1 MKKRDSKRHARK
13 LVLCDFDGTI
23 TKQDVGYDF
32 LNRFTK
38 ENWEG
43 IDRDFVEGKIGSK
56 EAYTRIARLI
66 VGTKEE
72 MIDFILLNSIVDPH
86 FIEFHRFC
94 KDQGIDL
101 KIVSDGFG
109 LYIGALLAHHNIE
122 GIDFFANRIVFI
134 DEKRIDIEFPY
145 YNPECGDCGV
155 CKRGILKKFRD
166 DYDHIIF
173 VGNGLSDRCIAGE
186 ADEVY
191 AKSTLYVYCINNGI
205 DFWNY
210 TNFADITRNM
220 SKEIK
225 GIIFDLDGTLID
237 SVDAIHKSFNWALG
251 NFGHEPIDREQ
262 LKVLSK
268 ESITGM
274 MHQRVGS
281 DALKDSMER
290 FKEKYIE
297 LIMKNPPLFSDVKE
311 VVLFLKKAG
320 VILGVA
326 TNMEGRYAKE
336 ILKQSGI
343 EKQFTSVIGADNPGL
358 MKPNPKMIYNVLKG
372 MNVQREDT
380 VFVGDSA
387 IDIETGKNAQM
398 DVYVLPTGFETKEKL
413 SENGPRR
420 LLNRLD
426 DLKKIIEYNRL

>member
-1 MKKRDSKRHARK
+1 
-13 LVLCDFDGTI
+13 
-23 TKQDVGYDF
+23 
-32 LNRFTK
+32 
-38 ENWEG
+38 
-43 IDRDFVEGKIGSK
+43 
-56 EAYTRIARLI
+56 
-66 VGTKEE
+66 
-72 MIDFILLNSIVDPH
+72 
-86 FIEFHRFC
+86 
-94 KDQGIDL
+94 
-101 KIVSDGFG
+101 
-109 LYIGALLAHHNIE
+109 
-122 GIDFFANRIVFI
+122 
-134 DEKRIDIEFPY
+134 
-145 YNPECGDCGV
+145 
-155 CKRGILKKFRD
+155 
-166 DYDHIIF
+166 
-173 VGNGLSDRCIAGE
+173 
-186 ADEVY
+186 
-191 AKSTLYVYCINNGI
+191 
-205 DFWNY
+205 
-210 TNFADITRNM
+210 
-220 SKEIK
+220 
-225 GIIFDLDGTLID
+225 
-237 SVDAIHKSFNWALG
+237 
-251 NFGHEPIDREQ
+251 
-262 LKVLSK
+262 
-268 ESITGM
+268 M

>member
-1 MKKRDSKRHARK
+1 MNKRDSQQHARK

-23 TKQDVGYDF
+23 TREDVGYHF

-72 MIDFILLNSIVDPH
+72 MIEFILLNSNVDPH
-86 FIEFHRFC
+86 FVEFYEFC
-94 KDQGIDL
+94 KEQGVDL

-109 LYIGALLAHHNIE
+109 LYIDALLAHHNIE
-122 GIDFFANRIVFI
+122 GIDFFANKIVFI

-145 YNPECGDCGV
+145 YNPECGNCGV
-155 CKRGILKKFRD
+155 CKRGILRRFRD

-191 AKSTLYVYCINNGI
+191 AKSTLYLYCTKNGI
-205 DFWNY
+205 DFWSYND
-210 TNFADITRNM
+210 FSDIIRNM
-220 SKEIK
+220 SKKIK

-251 NFGHEPIDREQ
+251 HFGHEPINREQ

-274 MHQRVGS
+274 MHQRVGP
-281 DALKDSMER
+281 DAFKESMKR
-290 FKEKYIE
+290 FKERYIE
-297 LIMKNPPLFSDVKE
+297 LIMKDPPLFSDVKE

-320 VILGVA
+320 VTLGVA

-343 EKQFTSVIGADNPGL
+343 GKYFTAVIGADNSGR
-358 MKPNPKMIYNVLKG
+358 MKPNPGMIYDALKG
-372 MNVQREDT
+372 MNLQREDT

-398 DVYVLPTGFETKEKL
+398 DVYVLPTGFEKKEKL
-413 SENGPRR
+413 SENGPKR
-420 LLNRLD
+420 LLNRLN